1 MMHNTTKLIHTKLYS
16 KAAYEIISSVFG
28 QLSDGYW
35 ENSPRMGKYWR
46 YNHAKRSADGEVVI
60 SVENNW
66 NNGFSEM
73 SDDQILSWIAD
84 KIKFLAKDEDKV
96 WKRNAVDNQL
106 DYLSYDENVST
117 ADAYL
122 TYEILKGREITESKY
137 DKSVIDKIVGVKRSA
152 ASVKVIIEK
161 TKTLEDLVSSRDLE
175 LKAHDESYEAAKRK
189 LMEDSAK
196 IRQGIYDKYRD
207 QIKTLETELKSA

>member
-16 KAAYEIISSVFG
+16 KTAYEIISSVFG

-46 YNHAKRSADGEVVI
+46 YNYAKRSADGEVVI

-84 KIKFLAKDEDKV
+84 KIKFLAKDEAKV
-96 WKRNAVDNQL
+96 WKRNSVDNQL
-106 DYLSYDENVST
+106 EYLSYYEKVST

-122 TYEILKGREITESKY
+122 TYEILKGREITEYKY
-137 DKSVIDKIVGVKRSA
+137 DKSVIDKIVGAKRSA
-152 ASVKVIIEK
+152 ALVNVIIEK
-161 TKTLEDLVSSRDLE
+161 TKALEDLVSSRDLE
-175 LKAHDESYEAAKRK
+175 LKAQDESYEVAKRK
-189 LMEDSAK
+189 LMEDNSK
-196 IRQGIYDKYRD
+196 IRQRIYDKYKD
-207 QIKTLETELKSA
+207 QIKTLETELKIA

>member
-84 KIKFLAKDEDKV
+84 KIKFLAKDETKV
-96 WKRNAVDNQL
+96 WKRNSVDNQL
-106 DYLSYDENVST
+106 EYLSYYEKVST

-122 TYEILKGREITESKY
+122 TYEILKGREITEYKY
-137 DKSVIDKIVGVKRSA
+137 DKSVIDKIVGAKRSA
-152 ASVKVIIEK
+152 ALVNVIIEK
-161 TKTLEDLVSSRDLE
+161 TKALEDLVSSRDLE
-175 LKAHDESYEAAKRK
+175 LKAQDESYEVAKRK
-189 LMEDSAK
+189 LMEDNSK
-196 IRQGIYDKYRD
+196 IRQRIYDKYKD
-207 QIKTLETELKSA
+207 QIKTLETELKIA

>member
-16 KAAYEIISSVFG
+16 KTAYEIISSVFG

-84 KIKFLAKDEDKV
+84 KIKFLAKDEAKV
-96 WKRNAVDNQL
+96 WKRNSVDNQL
-106 DYLSYDENVST
+106 EYLSYYEKVST

-122 TYEILKGREITESKY
+122 TYEILKGREITEYKY
-137 DKSVIDKIVGVKRSA
+137 DKSVIDKIVGAKRSA
-152 ASVKVIIEK
+152 ALVNVIIEK
-161 TKTLEDLVSSRDLE
+161 TKALEDLVSSRDLE
-175 LKAHDESYEAAKRK
+175 LKAQDESYEVAKRK
-189 LMEDSAK
+189 LMEDNSK
-196 IRQGIYDKYRD
+196 IRQRIYDKYKD
-207 QIKTLETELKSA
+207 QIKTLETELKIA

>member
-1 MMHNTTKLIHTKLYS
+1 MMCNTTKLIHTKLYS

-84 KIKFLAKDEDKV
+84 KIKFLAKDEAKV
-96 WKRNAVDNQL
+96 WKRNSVDNQL
-106 DYLSYDENVST
+106 EYLSYYEKVST

-122 TYEILKGREITESKY
+122 TYEILKGREITEYKY
-137 DKSVIDKIVGVKRSA
+137 DKSVIDKIVGAKRSA
-152 ASVKVIIEK
+152 ALVNVIIEK
-161 TKTLEDLVSSRDLE
+161 TKALEDLVSSRDLE
-175 LKAHDESYEAAKRK
+175 LKAQDESYEVAKRK
-189 LMEDSAK
+189 LMEDNSK
-196 IRQGIYDKYRD
+196 IRQRIYDKYKD
-207 QIKTLETELKSA
+207 QIKTLETELKIS

>member
-1 MMHNTTKLIHTKLYS
+1 MMNNTTKLIHTKLYS
-16 KAAYEIISSVFG
+16 KTAYEIISSVFG

-84 KIKFLAKDEDKV
+84 KIKFLAKDEAKV
-96 WKRNAVDNQL
+96 WKRNSVDNHL
-106 DYLSYDENVST
+106 EYLSYYEKVST

-122 TYEILKGREITESKY
+122 TYEILKGREITEYKY

-152 ASVKVIIEK
+152 ALVNVIIEK
-161 TKTLEDLVSSRDLE
+161 TKALEDLVSSRDLE
-175 LKAHDESYEAAKRK
+175 LKAQDESYEVAKRK
-189 LMEDSAK
+189 LMEDNSK
-196 IRQGIYDKYRD
+196 IRQRIYDKYKD
-207 QIKTLETELKSA
+207 QIKTLETELKIS

>member
-1 MMHNTTKLIHTKLYS
+1 MMHNTIKLIHTKLYS
-16 KAAYEIISSVFG
+16 KTAYEIISSVFG

-84 KIKFLAKDEDKV
+84 KIKFLAKDEAKV
-96 WKRNAVDNQL
+96 WKRNSVDNQL
-106 DYLSYDENVST
+106 EYLSYYEKVST

-122 TYEILKGREITESKY
+122 TYEILKGREITEYKY
-137 DKSVIDKIVGVKRSA
+137 DKSVIDKIVGAKRSA
-152 ASVKVIIEK
+152 ALVNVIIEK
-161 TKTLEDLVSSRDLE
+161 TKALEDLVSSRDLE
-175 LKAHDESYEAAKRK
+175 LKAQDESYEVAKRK
-189 LMEDSAK
+189 LMEDNSK
-196 IRQGIYDKYRD
+196 IRQRIYDKYKD
-207 QIKTLETELKSA
+207 QIKTLETELKIA

>member
-1 MMHNTTKLIHTKLYS
+1 MMNNTTKLIHTKLYS
-16 KAAYEIISSVFG
+16 KTAYEIISSVFG

-84 KIKFLAKDEDKV
+84 KIKFLAKDEAKV
-96 WKRNAVDNQL
+96 WKRNSVDNHL
-106 DYLSYDENVST
+106 EYLSYYEKVST

-122 TYEILKGREITESKY
+122 TYEILKGREITEYKY

-152 ASVKVIIEK
+152 ALVNVIIEK
-161 TKTLEDLVSSRDLE
+161 TKALEDLVSSRDLE
-175 LKAHDESYEAAKRK
+175 LKAQDESYEVAKRK
-189 LMEDSAK
+189 LMEDNSK
-196 IRQGIYDKYRD
+196 IRQRIYDKYKD
-207 QIKTLETELKSA
+207 QIKTLETELKIA